1 MSNQY
6 SLKKQIHILLI
17 ILASLFFCDVNA
29 QKLTKKELQEKKKEI
44 LSNIKTLVAK
54 GQVDSMLNYV
64 RYQNS
69 AVDTSVQVY
78 EETTQK
84 GGVLKMVVIDGDTLY
99 IYNMTTFTVVDLKP
113 YGDVEKDRKF
123 RRLRWHVKKVYPYAK
138 TASNMLK
145 TYNEELSKVKSKRK
159 RRKLMRQREKALKE
173 EFEDV
178 IKKMSQT
185 SGRVL
190 VKLIDRETGESTYD
204 IIKEMRGGFKAFIY
218 QGVGKLYGAD
228 LKVRYNPKTNE
239 EDEMIERVVQSLIAE
254 GENME

>member
-1 MSNQY
+1 MKRQ
-6 SLKKQIHILLI
+6 LHIVFVILI
-17 ILASLFFCDVNA
+17 AFFFSDVSA
-29 QKLTKKELQEKKKEI
+29 QKLSKKQLAEKKEEVLAKIKE
-44 LSNIKTLVAK
+44 LVAN

-64 RYQNS
+64 CAQNS

-78 EETTQK
+78 EGTTQR
-84 GGVLKMVVIDGDTLY
+84 GGVLEMVVVDGDTLY
-99 IYNMTTFTVVDLKP
+99 LYNMSSFTVVDLKP

-138 TASNMLK
+138 TASNKLK
-145 TYNEELSKVKSKRK
+145 MYNKELEKVKSKRK
-159 RRKLMRQREKALKE
+159 KRKLMKQREKALKE

-190 VKLIDRETGESTYD
+190 VKLIDRETGESTYE
-204 IIKEMRGGFKAFIY
+204 IIKEMRGGFKAFVY

-228 LKVRYNPKTNE
+228 LKARYNPKTNE
-239 EDEMIERVVQSLIAE
+239 EDEMIERVVQSLIDE
-254 GENME
+254 GENMR

>member
-1 MSNQY
+1 M
-6 SLKKQIHILLI
+6 KKYIHILLI
-17 ILASLFFCDVNA
+17 IVTSFFFDEVNA
-29 QKLTKKELQEKKKEI
+29 QKLSKKELAQKKEEI
-44 LSNIKTLVAK
+44 LSNIRTLVAK
-54 GQVDSMLNYV
+54 GQLDSMLNYI
-64 RYQNS
+64 RTQNS
-69 AVDTSVQVY
+69 AVDTSIQVY

-84 GGVLKMVVIDGDTLY
+84 GGVLEMLVVDGDTLY
-99 IYNMTTFTVVDLKP
+99 LYNMSSFTVVDLKP
-113 YGDVEKDRKF
+113 YGDAEKDRKF

-138 TASNMLK
+138 TASTKLMI
-145 TYNEELSKVKSKRK
+145 YNAELAKVKSKRK
-159 RRKLMRQREKALKE
+159 RRKLMKKREKALKV

-228 LKVRYNPKTNE
+228 LKARYNPEKNE
-239 EDEMIERVVQSLIAE
+239 EDEMIERVVQSLILE
-254 GENME
+254 GENIK